1 MGRIGHD
8 LILGLAESMSRKKR
22 LSPQE
27 SRAAA
32 LEAARLLLIE
42 QGPQAVTLKAVA
54 MRIGRTH
61 ANLLHHFG
69 SAAELWKALAAYM
82 SSALCETVGH
92 AVVASR
98 LGALSPR
105 ELVDLIFDAFEGEG
119 GAVLAAWLRL
129 TGDTRA
135 LDPIIESIA
144 AMLDELNDLGA
155 EAMLHVSHTLVL
167 LALGDGLMGRALCG
181 TLDLPRATGREMAER
196 MLVAERQRAGVVTT
210 LALG

>member
-1 MGRIGHD
+1 M
-8 LILGLAESMSRKKR
+8 SMKKR
-22 LSPQE
+22 LSPHE

-42 QGPQAVTLKAVA
+42 HGPQAVTLKAVA
-54 MRIGRTH
+54 TRIGRTH

-82 SSALCETVGH
+82 AGALCDTVGH

-105 ELVDLIFDAFEGEG
+105 ELVDLIFDAFETEG
-119 GAVLAAWLRL
+119 GATLAAWLRL
-129 TGDTRA
+129 TGDMQA
-135 LDPIIESIA
+135 LDPIIEAIS
-144 AMLDELNDLGA
+144 AMLEELNDLGA

-167 LALGDGLMGRALCG
+167 LALGDALMGRALS
-181 TLDLPRATGREMAER
+181 TSLDLPRSTARDMGER
-196 MLVAERQRAGVVTT
+196 MLVAERLRAGIVTT
-210 LALG
+210 PALG